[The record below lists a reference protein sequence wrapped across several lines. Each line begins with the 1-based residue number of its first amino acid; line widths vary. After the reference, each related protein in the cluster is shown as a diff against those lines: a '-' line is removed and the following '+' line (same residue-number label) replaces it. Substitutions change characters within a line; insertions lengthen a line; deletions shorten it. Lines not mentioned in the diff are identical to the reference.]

1 MGNAEAI
8 PSKDGD
14 IMDGYNGDK
23 MNILQLLLPASPHR
37 QFDMYELW
45 GYEDEEKIVI
55 KFWLI

>member
-14 IMDGYNGDK
+14 IIDGYNGDK
-23 MNILQLLLPASPHR
+23 ISILQLLLPASPHR

-45 GYEDEEKIVI
+45 GYEKEK
-55 KFWLI
+55 KL